1 MSSGIAAP
9 IGGRFLRAR
18 TLGHESAREHER
30 KRLRR
35 HLRVT
40 ALHTLE
46 SITGSTP
53 ETDPAELIAVAG
65 DLSTGLRSF
74 TAELANAKGGT
85 AVAELQRQV
94 GATLHDTTLQCVE
107 YLACDGYGAELD
119 TATIR
124 KVAGDAAVELRGTLL
139 RLGAPEPCELITAL
153 EQLVSAAQRRGTVEV
168 RLVTDLNGSVYGAE
182 AAALVGAVRE
192 ALNNVHKHANATCV
206 VVRCETS
213 ESGARIVVSDDGV
226 GVDLAHAVAGIGLR
240 HSIIERMAST
250 GGHATVASEPGR
262 GMFVTLTT
270 GTNEE
275 GVAA

>member
-40 ALHTLE
+40 ALQALE
-46 SITGSTP
+46 SIAGSRP
-53 ETDPAELIAVAG
+53 ATDGGDLIAQAG
-65 DLSTGLRSF
+65 ELASGLRSF
-74 TAELANAKGGT
+74 VGALADAKGGT

-94 GATLHDTTLQCVE
+94 GAMLHDTTLQTVE

-119 TATIR
+119 ADTIR
-124 KVAGDAAVELRGTLL
+124 KVAGDAAVELRGSLL
-139 RLGAPEPCELITAL
+139 RLGAPEPCELVAAL
-153 EQLVSAAQRRGTVEV
+153 EQVVSAAQGRGTVEV
-168 RLVTDLNGSVYGAE
+168 KMITDLDGSVYGAE

-192 ALNNVHKHANATCV
+192 ALNNVHKHANASCV

-213 ESGARIVVSDDGV
+213 EAGARVVVSDDGV
-226 GVDLAHAVAGIGLR
+226 GVDLAHAAAGIGLR
-240 HSIIERMAST
+240 HSIIERMASS
-250 GGHATVASEPGR
+250 GGHASVASEPGN
-262 GMFVTLTT
+262 GTLVTLTT
-270 GTNEE
+270 GSTEE
-275 GVAA
+275 VAA

>member
-18 TLGHESAREHER
+18 TLGHESAREYER
-30 KRLRR
+30 TRLRR
-35 HLRVT
+35 YLRAT
-40 ALHTLE
+40 TLQGLE
-46 SITGSTP
+46 NIAGST
-53 ETDPAELIAVAG
+53 AEAGTLIALAG
-65 DLSTGLRSF
+65 DIATDARQLACKLS
-74 TAELANAKGGT
+74 NVKGGT
-85 AVAELQRQV
+85 AVAELQREV
-94 GATLHDTTLQCVE
+94 GGMLHDTALQALE
-107 YLACDGYGAELD
+107 YLACDGYGADLAAD
-119 TATIR
+119 TIR

-153 EQLVSAAQRRGTVEV
+153 EQVVSAAQRRGTVEV
-168 RLVTDLNGSVYGAE
+168 RLVTNLNGSVYGAE

-250 GGHATVASEPGR
+250 GGHAAVASAPGR

-275 GVAA
+275 VAA

>member
-18 TLGHESAREHER
+18 TLGHESAREYER
-30 KRLRR
+30 TRLRR
-35 HLRVT
+35 YLRAT
-40 ALHTLE
+40 TLQALE
-46 SITGSTP
+46 NIAGST
-53 ETDPAELIAVAG
+53 AEAGTLIALAG
-65 DLSTGLRSF
+65 DAATEARTLAAKLSDV
-74 TAELANAKGGT
+74 KGGT

-94 GATLHDTTLQCVE
+94 GASLHDTTLQCLE

-153 EQLVSAAQRRGTVEV
+153 EQVVSAAQRRGTVEV
-168 RLVTDLNGSVYGAE
+168 RLITDLNGSVYGAE

-192 ALNNVHKHANATCV
+192 ALNNVHKHANASCV

-226 GVDLAHAVAGIGLR
+226 GVDLAHAVAGLGLR

-275 GVAA
+275 VAA

>member
-30 KRLRR
+30 TRLRR

-40 ALHTLE
+40 ALQSLE
-46 SITGSTP
+46 SIAGSTP
-53 ETDPAELIAVAG
+53 DTDAGSLIAEAG
-65 DLSTGLRSF
+65 DLATDLRSF
-74 TAELANAKGGT
+74 VGMLADAKGGT
-85 AVAELQRQV
+85 AVAELQRHV
-94 GATLHDTTLQCVE
+94 GAMLHDTTLQCVE

-119 TATIR
+119 ADTVR
-124 KVAGDAAVELRGTLL
+124 KVAGDAAIELRGTLL
-139 RLGAPEPCELITAL
+139 RLGAPEPCELLSGL
-153 EQLVSAAQRRGTVEV
+153 EQVVSAAQRRGTVGITMI
-168 RLVTDLNGSVYGAE
+168 TDLNGSIYGAE

-192 ALNNVHKHANATCV
+192 ALNNVHKHANASCV

-213 ESGARIVVSDDGV
+213 EAGARVVVSDDGV

-250 GGHATVASEPGR
+250 GGNASVMSAPGN
-262 GMFVTLTT
+262 GMLVTLTT
-270 GTNEE
+270 GTTWE
-275 GVAA
+275 VAA

>member
-18 TLGHESAREHER
+18 TLGHDSARETER

-46 SITGSTP
+46 TIAGSAP
-53 ETDPAELIAVAG
+53 EANAADLIAEAG
-65 DLSTGLRSF
+65 DLA
-74 TAELANAKGGT
+74 TAMRTYVQTLTDAKGGT
-85 AVAELQRQV
+85 AVAELQRQT
-94 GATLHDTTLQCVE
+94 GAILHDTTLQCVE

-119 TATIR
+119 ADTIR

-139 RLGAPEPCELITAL
+139 RLGAPEPCELISGL
-153 EQLVSAAQRRGTVEV
+153 EQVVSAAQRRGTVEV
-168 RLVTDLNGSVYGAE
+168 KMFTDLNGSIYGAE

-192 ALNNVHKHANATCV
+192 ALNNVHKHANASCV

-213 ESGARIVVSDDGV
+213 ETGARIVVSDDGV

-250 GGHATVASEPGR
+250 GGSAIVASTPGQ

-275 GVAA
+275 MAA

>member
-40 ALHTLE
+40 ALQALE
-46 SITGSTP
+46 NIAGSTP
-53 ETDPAELIAVAG
+53 ETKAADLIAEAG
-65 DLSTGLRSF
+65 EMATELRSF
-74 TAELANAKGGT
+74 VGQIADAKGGT

-94 GATLHDTTLQCVE
+94 GATLHDTTLQAAE
-107 YLACDGYGAELD
+107 YLACDGYGAELSAD
-119 TATIR
+119 TIR
-124 KVAGDAAVELRGTLL
+124 KVAADAAVELRGSLL
-139 RLGAPEPCELITAL
+139 RLGAPEPCELMSAL
-153 EQLVSAAQRRGTVEV
+153 EQVVSAAQRRGTVEV
-168 RLVTDLNGSVYGAE
+168 NMVAELNGSVYGAE

-192 ALNNVHKHANATCV
+192 ALNNVHKHAYATSV

-250 GGHATVASEPGR
+250 GGNASVASEPGH
-262 GMFVTLTT
+262 GTLVTLTT
-270 GTNEE
+270 GSTQE
-275 GVAA
+275 VAA

>member
-18 TLGHESAREHER
+18 TLGHDSARETER

-40 ALHTLE
+40 ALHSLE
-46 SITGSTP
+46 TIAGCAP
-53 ETDPAELIAVAG
+53 EANAADLIAEAG
-65 DLSTGLRSF
+65 DLA
-74 TAELANAKGGT
+74 TAMRTYVQTLTDAKGGT
-85 AVAELQRQV
+85 AVAELQRQT
-94 GATLHDTTLQCVE
+94 GAILHDTTLQCVE

-119 TATIR
+119 ADTIR

-139 RLGAPEPCELITAL
+139 RLGAPEPCELISGL
-153 EQLVSAAQRRGTVEV
+153 EQVVSAAQRRGTVEV
-168 RLVTDLNGSVYGAE
+168 KMFTDLNGSIYGAE

-192 ALNNVHKHANATCV
+192 ALNNVHKHANASTV

-213 ESGARIVVSDDGV
+213 DTGARVVVSDDGV

-250 GGHATVASEPGR
+250 GGSAIVASTPGQ

-275 GVAA
+275 MAA

>member
-40 ALHTLE
+40 ALQALE
-46 SITGSTP
+46 NIAGSTP
-53 ETDPAELIAVAG
+53 ETEAADLIADAG
-65 DLSTGLRSF
+65 EMATELRSF
-74 TAELANAKGGT
+74 VGEIADAKGGT

-94 GATLHDTTLQCVE
+94 GAVLHDTTLQAVE
-107 YLACDGYGAELD
+107 YLACDGYGAELSAD
-119 TATIR
+119 TIR
-124 KVAGDAAVELRGTLL
+124 KVAADAAVELRGSLL
-139 RLGAPEPCELITAL
+139 RLGAPEPCELMSAL
-153 EQLVSAAQRRGTVEV
+153 EQVVSAAQRRGTVEV
-168 RLVTDLNGSVYGAE
+168 KMVAELNGSVYGAE
-182 AAALVGAVRE
+182 AAALAGAVRE
-192 ALNNVHKHANATCV
+192 ALNNVHKHANATSV

-250 GGHATVASEPGR
+250 GGHASVASEPGH
-262 GMFVTLTT
+262 GTLVTLTT
-270 GTNEE
+270 GSTQE
-275 GVAA
+275 VAA